1 MIRTQRKTKLKGVAE
16 LKQENASKLTF
27 TCQSHSHHSTLPISR
42 SRQILINSVHIVEP
56 FDHHERR
63 VVSVLLSCKRLLS
76 SLVPYSRLEFQLVGR
91 FAQRKA
97 ETVASSHLP
106 KSVINVFRD
115 RSATLGPGSLLVVYE
130 FHYTHT
136 MIRRRPE
143 TSVPTNGRASA
154 PIITC
159 FSMVVSAYF
168 LLQL

>member
-1 MIRTQRKTKLKGVAE
+1 MYDQDATKDKTQGVAE

-27 TCQSHSHHSTLPISR
+27 TCQSHSTTLPISR
-42 SRQILINSVHIVEP
+42 SRHILISSVHIIEP
-56 FDHHERR
+56 FDQHERR

-76 SLVPYSRLEFQLVGR
+76 SLVPYSRLEFQVVGR
-91 FAQRKA
+91 LAQRKA
-97 ETVASSHLP
+97 GTVASSHLP
-106 KSVINVFRD
+106 KSVINVSRD
-115 RSATLGPGSLLVVYE
+115 RSAALGPGSLLVVYE

-143 TSVPTNGRASA
+143 TSIPTNGRASA
-154 PIITC
+154 PIIAC